1 MLHVW
6 YIYLQKLGDFVRANG
21 GKYSSTMEHMGY
33 KSEHIS
39 PHLYGLYP
47 NLGFFFI
54 VWSPSTSPPAILIQ
68 SHVTSLPGSS
78 LSTMRLHHIF
88 GFLALSLKGV
98 LGKMHKARLILDG
111 YFNPLVFWYQWEYL
125 RSPANNLSFF
135 AGYLADWQGKFFRKR
150 WHQFSRGV

>member
-1 MLHVW
+1 MV
-6 YIYLQKLGDFVRANG
+6 YLPTKLDDFVRANG

-47 NLGFFFI
+47 NLGVFFI
-54 VWSPSTSPPAILIQ
+54 VWSPSTSPPAILTQ

-135 AGYLADWQGKFFRKR
+135 AGYLAD
-150 WHQFSRGV
+150 